1 MNKKIY
7 RSRTNRVIGRIC
19 GGIAEYLGID
29 PVVVRLIWVLAF
41 FFGGFGLLAY
51 IVCWVLIPEAPSDLQ
66 GQVGESRPSHDWGLG
81 LIIGIAV
88 VFLGVLLLLRNLF
101 GWYFWDWSW
110 KIGLPL
116 LLVLIGILLLVR
128 GKR

>member
-7 RSRTNRVIGRIC
+7 RSRINRVISGVC
-19 GGIAEYLGID
+19 GGIGEYFNID

-51 IVCWVLIPEAPSDLQ
+51 IICWIFIPEAPAGSQ
-66 GQVGESRPSHDWGLG
+66 EQAAVSQPQSWGLS

-88 VFLGVLLLLRNLF
+88 VFLGVFFLLRNLF
-101 GWYFWDWSW
+101 GWHIWDWSW
-110 KIGLPL
+110 KIGFPL
-116 LLVLIGILLLVR
+116 FIVLIGILLLFR
-128 GKR
+128 IKR